1 MNNLSFINKVVSLK
15 KYRNMLAQLVKRD
28 FKVRYRGS
36 ILGILWS
43 VLNPLLYMLVLSL
56 VFSRVFKTIPN
67 YRLYLLSGLVLYNF
81 FSEATNMCVM
91 SIVSNFGLITKV
103 YFPKFVLPLS
113 RVLASL
119 INLGFSLIAFFVL
132 GVFLGISVWWGYILL
147 PVMIVFLLMFT
158 TGIGFML
165 STFQVFMRDVQHLY
179 SVIITL
185 WMYATPILY
194 DFATTE
200 IPEQLVTIL
209 KINPLYSYVDFFR
222 SITMYGCFPE
232 MFSSVG
238 VVLWGIISFVIGS
251 VVFAKN
257 QNKFIFY
264 T

>member
-1 MNNLSFINKVVSLK
+1 MDFLETINKIISLK
-15 KYRNMLAQLVKRD
+15 KYKNMLFQLVKRD

-36 ILGILWS
+36 VLGVLWS

-67 YRLYLLSGLVLYNF
+67 YRLYLLSGLVLFNF

-113 RVLASL
+113 RVFASL
-119 INLGFSLIAFFVL
+119 INLGFSLIAYFVL
-132 GVFLGISVWWGYILL
+132 GAFLGIQVWWGYIAL
-147 PVMIVFLLMFT
+147 PVMLVFFVMFT
-158 TGIGFML
+158 VGTGFIL
-165 STFQVFMRDVQHLY
+165 SAWQVFMRDIQHLY

-200 IPEQLVTIL
+200 MPQQLAAIL
-209 KINPLYSYVDFFR
+209 KFNPLYSYVDFFR
-222 SITMYGCFPE
+222 SVTMYGIFPE
-232 MFSSVG
+232 MMTVVST
-238 VVLWGIISFVIGS
+238 VLWGIGALAVGAVIFV
-251 VVFAKN
+251 KN

>member
-1 MNNLSFINKVVSLK
+1 METINKIVSLK
-15 KYRNMLAQLVKRD
+15 KYKNMLFQLVKRD

-67 YRLYLLSGLVLYNF
+67 YRLYLLSGLVLFNF

-113 RVLASL
+113 RVFASL
-119 INLGFSLIAFFVL
+119 INLGFSLIAYFVL
-132 GVFLGISVWWGYILL
+132 GAFLGIQVWWGYILL
-147 PVMIVFLLMFT
+147 PVLLVFFMMLT
-158 TGIGFML
+158 VGVGFIL
-165 STFQVFMRDVQHLY
+165 AAWQVFMRDVQHLY

-194 DFATTE
+194 DFATTQM
-200 IPEQLVTIL
+200 PMQLATIL
-209 KINPLYSYVDFFR
+209 KFNPLYSYVDFFR

-232 MFSSVG
+232 MMTVVST
-238 VVLWGIISFVIGS
+238 VLWGVGALIVGAAVFV
-251 VVFAKN
+251 KN
-257 QNKFIFY
+257 QSKFIFY